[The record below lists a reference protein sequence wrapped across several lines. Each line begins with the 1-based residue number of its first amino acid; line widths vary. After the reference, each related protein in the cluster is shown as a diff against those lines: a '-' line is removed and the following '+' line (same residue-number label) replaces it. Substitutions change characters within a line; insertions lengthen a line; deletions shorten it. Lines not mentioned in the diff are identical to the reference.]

1 MTKLLRVGSV
11 SGKSKIPGSLPLDF
25 FLPLSESDPH
35 YEKEDPV
42 PTNEIVNSDPFFL
55 KLIFPKQSWTLDCAG
70 VEEGKFSE

>member
-11 SGKSKIPGSLPLDF
+11 SGKSKIPGSLDP
-25 FLPLSESDPH
+25 LPLSESDPH